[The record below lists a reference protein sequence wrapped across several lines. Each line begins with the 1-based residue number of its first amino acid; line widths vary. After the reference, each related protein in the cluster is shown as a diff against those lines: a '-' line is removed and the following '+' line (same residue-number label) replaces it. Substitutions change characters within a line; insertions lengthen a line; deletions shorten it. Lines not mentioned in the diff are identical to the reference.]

1 MLYDDRELGPGEKFA
16 DAELLGC
23 PLRLTVGRRALESGE
38 IEVQVRRGREAAP
51 GPAPRGRA
59 RRARPA
65 GGRAVADPPVESG
78 ERGGAGELPG
88 GLPGGGVAGLAGR
101 GRMSVRRLF
110 GLDRSGPPPPETLSG
125 SPLRPWT
132 VPNAIGFARLAL
144 IPVFL
149 VVALSSS
156 DGTSALAATLFAVI
170 GWGDYADGIAARVT
184 RQYSRLGALMDPVT
198 DRLLV
203 VSGVVVCWHFD
214 LLPRW
219 ALARAGGARGADA
232 RARALRHDA
241 RGGAAHQLARTA
253 RGGAGD
259 GRALLRDRGP

>member
-1 MLYDDRELGPGEKFA
+1 M
-16 DAELLGC
+16 AE
-23 PLRLTVGRRALESGE
+23 
-38 IEVQVRRGREAAP
+38 
-51 GPAPRGRA
+51 
-59 RRARPA
+59 
-65 GGRAVADPPVESG
+65 PPVDSA
-78 ERGGAGELPG
+78 ERATATRRQDGAEGGAGAEPSGPG
-88 GLPGGGVAGLAGR
+88 RLT
-101 GRMSVRRLF
+101 VRRLF
-110 GLDRSGPPPPETLSG
+110 GLDRSGPPPAETLAG
-125 SPLRPWT
+125 RPLRPWT

-203 VSGVVVCWHFD
+203 VSGVVVCWHFQ

-219 ALARAGGARGADA
+219 ALAVLAARELLMLALGRYGMKHGVELRINWPGRLAVAPVMGGIFFALAGLETLGEVLLYVGL
-232 RARALRHDA
+232 ALALTATALYIRSGLSQLHDSP
-241 RGGAAHQLARTA
+241 
-253 RGGAGD
+253 
-259 GRALLRDRGP
+259 AL